1 MKGVIK
7 IKTELITNIMNAMHT
22 YLDDQQRDKLKDI
35 LYLSLHEYDVTQ
47 RCTDIVL
54 YNHEDNE
61 RYINLFLGFKRIGNR
76 KESTLN
82 YYEIEIR
89 KLLNFLNKKVSEIT
103 TEDIGYYLAWYKMQD
118 KSRKHPVSPSTLDT
132 LRRIYNSFFSW
143 LLNNGYVRKNPI
155 SLLEK
160 GKIDKKI
167 KKPFTEEEL
176 QLIRNACK
184 DIRTLAMV
192 DFLTA
197 SGVRVSEFCSVN
209 ITDID
214 WSRKELIVTG
224 KGNKQRTVYLNA
236 TALISVQRYLE
247 TRTDDN
253 PSLFVSKNKP
263 YNRLKPGAVRNVL
276 HELEQATGTYIH
288 PHKFRRTLA
297 TRLLERGMKIEHI
310 QKILGHEKIET
321 TLIYCSVSQTDVKY
335 EYTKFGTF

>member
-1 MKGVIK
+1 
-7 IKTELITNIMNAMHT
+7 MHS
-22 YLDDQQRDKLKDI
+22 YLDDTQKDKLKDI
-35 LYLSLHEYDVTQ
+35 LYLSLHEYEITE
-47 RCTDIVL
+47 RCTDVVL
-54 YNHEDNE
+54 YNYEDNE

-89 KLLNFLNKKVSEIT
+89 KLLNFLNKKVSEIS

-118 KSRKHPVSPSTLDT
+118 KDRKRPVSPSTLDT

-192 DFLTA
+192 DFLSA
-197 SGVRVSEFCSVN
+197 SGVRVSEFCSIN
-209 ITDID
+209 MNDID
-214 WSRKELIVTG
+214 WNRKELVVTG

-263 YNRLKPGAVRNVL
+263 YNRLKPSAVRSIL
-276 HELEQATGTYIH
+276 HELEQETGAYIH

-335 EYTKFGTF
+335 EYTKYGTF

>member
-1 MKGVIK
+1 
-7 IKTELITNIMNAMHT
+7 MHT

-143 LLNNGYVRKNPI
+143 LLNNGYIRKNPI

-253 PSLFVSKNKP
+253 PSLFVGKNKP
-263 YNRLKPGAVRNVL
+263 YNRLKPSAVRAIL
-276 HELEQATGTYIH
+276 HELEQETGAYIH

-321 TLIYCSVSQTDVKY
+321 TLIYCSVSQKDVQY
-335 EYTKFGTF
+335 EYAKYGTF

>member
-1 MKGVIK
+1 M
-7 IKTELITNIMNAMHT
+7 KTELITSIMNSMHSC
-22 YLDDQQRDKLKDI
+22 LDDSQREKLKDV
-35 LYLSLHEYDVTQ
+35 LYFTLNEYNITQ
-47 RCTDIVL
+47 RCTEVIL

-61 RYINLFLGFKRIGNR
+61 KYITLFMGFKRIGNR

-89 KLLNFLNKKVSEIT
+89 KLLSFLNKKVSEIT

-118 KSRKHPVSPSTLDT
+118 KGRKRPISPSTLDT

-143 LLNNGYVRKNPI
+143 LLNNGYVHKNPI
-155 SLLEK
+155 SLIEK
-160 GKIDKKI
+160 GKMDKKI

-184 DIRTLAMV
+184 DSRTLAMV

-197 SGVRVSEFCSVN
+197 SGVRVSEFCSIN
-209 ITDID
+209 INDID
-214 WSRKELIVTG
+214 WNRKELIVTG

-236 TALISVQRYLE
+236 ISLISLQRYLK
-247 TRTDDN
+247 TRTDNN
-253 PSLFVSKNKP
+253 PALFVSKIKP
-263 YNRLKPGAVRNVL
+263 HNRLKPSAVRDVL
-276 HELEQATGTYIH
+276 HKLEEETGTYIH

-321 TLIYCSVSQTDVKY
+321 TLIYCSVSQKDVQY
-335 EYTKFGTF
+335 EYAKYGTF

>member
-1 MKGVIK
+1 M
-7 IKTELITNIMNAMHT
+7 KTELITNIMNSMHSC
-22 YLDDQQRDKLKDI
+22 LDDSQREKLKDV
-35 LYLSLHEYDVTQ
+35 LYFTLHDYNVTPK
-47 RCTDIVL
+47 CTEITL

-61 RYINLFLGFKRIGNR
+61 KYITLFLGFKRIGNR

-89 KLLNFLNKKVSEIT
+89 KLLNFLNKKVEEIT

-118 KSRKHPVSPSTLDT
+118 KDRKRPVSASTLDT

-143 LLNNGYVRKNPI
+143 LLNNGYVHKNPI

-160 GKIDKKI
+160 GKMDKKI
-167 KKPFTEEEL
+167 KQPFTEEEL

-184 DIRTLAMV
+184 DVRTLAMV
-192 DFLTA
+192 DFLSA
-197 SGVRVSEFCSVN
+197 SGVRVSEFCSIN
-209 ITDID
+209 ISDID
-214 WSRKELIVTG
+214 WNRKELIVTG

-236 TALISVQRYLE
+236 TALISLQRYLK
-247 TRTDDN
+247 TREDN
-253 PSLFVSKNKP
+253 NPALFVSKNKP
-263 YNRLKPGAVRNVL
+263 YNRLKPGAVRSVL
-276 HELEQATGTYIH
+276 HELEKETGTYIH

-335 EYTKFGTF
+335 EYAKYGTF

>member
-1 MKGVIK
+1 M
-7 IKTELITNIMNAMHT
+7 KTELITKIMNSMHL
-22 YLDDQQRDKLKDI
+22 YLDDAQRNKLKDI
-35 LYLSLHEYDVTQ
+35 LYLSLHEYDVTE
-47 RCTDIVL
+47 RCTDVVL
-54 YNHEDNE
+54 YNYEDNE

-89 KLLNFLNKKVSEIT
+89 KLLNFLNKKVSEIS

-118 KSRKHPVSPSTLDT
+118 KGRKRPISPSTLDT

-155 SLLEK
+155 SLIEK

-197 SGVRVSEFCSVN
+197 SGVRVSEFCAINVN
-209 ITDID
+209 DID
-214 WSRKELIVTG
+214 WNRKELIVTG

-247 TRTDDN
+247 TRADDN
-253 PSLFVSKNKP
+253 LSLFVSKNKP
-263 YNRLKPGAVRNVL
+263 YNRLKPSAVRAVL
-276 HELEQATGTYIH
+276 HELEEETKTYIH

-335 EYTKFGTF
+335 EYSKFGTF

>member
-1 MKGVIK
+1 
-7 IKTELITNIMNAMHT
+7 MNTMHP
-22 YLDDQQRDKLKDI
+22 YLNDIQRDKLKDT
-35 LYLSLHEYDVTQ
+35 LYLSLHEYEVTE
-47 RCTDIVL
+47 RCTDVVL

-61 RYINLFLGFKRIGNR
+61 RYITLFLGFKRIGNR

-89 KLLNFLNKKVSEIT
+89 KLLNFLNKKVAEIT

-118 KSRKHPVSPSTLDT
+118 SGRKRPVSPATLDT

-214 WSRKELIVTG
+214 WNRKELIVTG

-247 TRTDDN
+247 TRQDDN

-263 YNRLKPGAVRNVL
+263 YNCLKPSAVRSVL
-276 HELEQATGTYIH
+276 HELEKETETYIH

-321 TLIYCSVSQTDVKY
+321 TLIYCSVSQKDVKY
-335 EYTKFGTF
+335 EYAKYGTF